1 MNSIRIISLIFL
13 ATLPFLISS
22 LLGSTNKG
30 MERRNTLYRCFI
42 PLCRLFTNNI
52 YFRRLRVYV
61 KLYFRRMSKSKN
73 ARKFFLYITG
83 ILLLSFQFIDY
94 CVYINGDNF
103 HYLFAQSY
111 KCNTSNYFTSLPSLP
126 YEYILSF
133 ILTIPLFIYRAGN
146 TFLLSLNK
154 CDDHLFLV
162 TNLLNFLVIFTSDA
176 NVSSIVI
183 YTIFTAS
190 VYYTGEFNQNNPK
203 AKEPITK
210 LYKEQIN
217 NFNEIKVA
225 A

>member
-1 MNSIRIISLIFL
+1 MNSIRIISLILL
-13 ATLPFLISS
+13 AALPFLISS
-22 LLGSTNKG
+22 LLGSANKG

-52 YFRRLRVYV
+52 YFRRLPVYV
-61 KLYFRRMSKSKN
+61 KLYFRKMPKSKN
-73 ARKFFLYITG
+73 ARKLFLYITG

-103 HYLFAQSY
+103 HYLFTQSY
-111 KCNTSNYFTSLPSLP
+111 KYNIDNYSTSLTPIP

-133 ILTIPLFIYRAGN
+133 ILTIPLFIYKAGN
-146 TFLLSLNK
+146 TILLSLK
-154 CDDHLFLV
+154 ICDDRLFLV
-162 TNLLNFLVIFTSDA
+162 ANLLNFLVIFTSDA

-203 AKEPITK
+203 AKEPITN
-210 LYKEQIN
+210 LHKEQIN
-217 NFNEIKVA
+217 NFNEIKIA